1 MGSNPWTKV
10 NLYKNNNNNNI
21 RSQTAYANDE
31 WIVIISPQFFLCQ
44 STMSNTTSFI
54 MSRHKLF
61 APSKFFDICCLSCLL
76 PINLLTT
83 PVTSSAPHF
92 NYTTLHLSFHRSLNW
107 IQKLIGPPCSKVGKY
122 VLITI
127 GLFNNCTKSD
137 LISCLIRSIKIIWT
151 HMGQIPQKGE
161 MCKIRHIF
169 LFFEALLWPNGLIFS
184 SFLHCS
190 EEILPVR
197 F

>member
-1 MGSNPWTKV
+1 MEIGDEWYCNDQFKE
-10 NLYKNNNNNNI
+10 LG
-21 RSQTAYANDE
+21 QTRDVYANNE
-31 WIVIISPQFFLCQ
+31 LIVIISPQFYFDKVRCQIQPHSLWVGINFLP
-44 STMSNTTSFI
+44 
-54 MSRHKLF
+54 
-61 APSKFFDICCLSCLL
+61 PSKFFDTCCLSCLL

-92 NYTTLHLSFHRSLNW
+92 NYTTCLLHLSFHRSLNW

-169 LFFEALLWPNGLIFS
+169 LCFKALLWPIGLIFFKFS
-184 SFLHCS
+184 
-190 EEILPVR
+190 
-197 F
+197 